1 MFILLIFF
9 LEYPAQE
16 AICGRPTG
24 LAFDTIGDNLI
35 ISDAYYGIWEFDL
48 KNQANPKKQLV
59 SPTEEIGGVVPRPA
73 KLFNS
78 ITIAKNGD
86 IYWTDSTSDFN
97 IENAANAILVNPSG
111 RLVHY
116 NRETKIN
123 TVLIDQLF
131 FAFGV
136 ALSPDESFVLV
147 AETAASRIQKYFLK
161 GKKKGTTEIF
171 LDGLPGIPDKITAD
185 KDGMWI
191 ALISSADAKHPQP
204 AHYLAQVPYVRK
216 FVVRI
221 ICLIEKAIKFFD
233 VYKSRDFQAFR
244 WLAPTRNTIIR
255 VDWHGNIVSSM
266 HGFDGTAHT
275 ISNVLEFEEYL
286 YLGSPFNDFIG
297 RVKFTNQQKHS
308 SKNIKN

>member
-1 MFILLIFF
+1 MVLF

-35 ISDAYYGIWEFDL
+35 ITDAYYGIWIYNL
-48 KNQANPKKQLV
+48 KNQDKKQLV
-59 SPTEEIGGVVPRPA
+59 DPKKVIGGVVPRPA

-78 ITIAKNGD
+78 VTVAKNGD
-86 IYWTDSTSDFN
+86 FYWTDSTSDFD
-97 IENAANAILVNPSG
+97 IQDAANAFFVNPSG

-116 NRETKIN
+116 NRETMTN
-123 TVLIDQLF
+123 TVLIDKIF

-161 GKKKGTTEIF
+161 GEKKGTTEIF
-171 LDGLPGIPDKITAD
+171 IEGLPGIPDKIRAD

-191 ALISSADAKHPQP
+191 AFVSSADSENPQP
-204 AHYLAQVPYVRK
+204 AHYFAPVPYIRK
-216 FVVRI
+216 FIVRI
-221 ICLIEKAIKFFD
+221 VCLIEKVIWFFD
-233 VYKSRDFQAFR
+233 LYKSVDVQALR

-255 VDWHGNIVSSM
+255 LDWNGTVVSAM

-275 ISNVLEFEEYL
+275 ISDVLEFEDHL

-297 RVKFTNQQKHS
+297 RVKFTNKEKYS
-308 SKNIKN
+308 NNNMAI